1 MLYDF
6 SLSQLKTKPGSM
18 HICTYEFITTARNN
32 VMNDEKSDLQSQRVL
47 LKKIVTFLLI
57 AKMFIFFFLN
67 VDEKYQQ
74 FGVATTT
81 YLLCNQ
87 KPNH

>member
-1 MLYDF
+1 
-6 SLSQLKTKPGSM
+6 M
-18 HICTYEFITTARNN
+18 HICTYKFITTARNN
-32 VMNDEKSDLQSQRVL
+32 IMNDEKSDLQSQRVL
-47 LKKIVTFLLI
+47 LKKIVTFLLQ
-57 AKMFIFFFLN
+57 KCSFFFFLN

-74 FGVATTT
+74 LGVAATT